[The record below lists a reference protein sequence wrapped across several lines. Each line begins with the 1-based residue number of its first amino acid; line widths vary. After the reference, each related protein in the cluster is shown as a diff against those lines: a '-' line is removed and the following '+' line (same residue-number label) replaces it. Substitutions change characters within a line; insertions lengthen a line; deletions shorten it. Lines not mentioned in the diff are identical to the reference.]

1 MTSAMR
7 CRPVSWIAA
16 ALLALPACATRDI
29 YPNPFSGPIAPSNT
43 NVGEMEILL
52 APLFDT
58 YDAAVNAPWTMP
70 ESRYYVFLDGS
81 QWLVDGGNGR
91 SIPVTLYDNYEGSIG
106 FLAAGSHHF
115 QINAVVGGATVFEG
129 DVNIPGG
136 SVTRLYLVG
145 SLDKLEGR
153 FVSYPAWPPAKTLH
167 ISAINL
173 VRGGPLIEVVQCA
186 ADRCTAASPPLALGE
201 SFDAD
206 FAADGWGE
214 EYGRYAF
221 GFDSGIGYRPVPT
234 AALPAPPVAVPVPG
248 FSTLQNGEVVRPP
261 NLIAAPIY
269 LSEQGEV
276 ISSAYF

>member
-52 APLFDT
+52 APFFDT

-145 SLDKLEGR
+145 SLDKAR
-153 FVSYPAWPPAKTLH
+153 
-167 ISAINL
+167 
-173 VRGGPLIEVVQCA
+173 GPLRVLSGVAPGEDTAYQRDKPRSGWP
-186 ADRCTAASPPLALGE
+186 ADR
-201 SFDAD
+201 
-206 FAADGWGE
+206 
-214 EYGRYAF
+214 GRTVRR
-221 GFDSGIGYRPVPT
+221 RPVHGGFTT
-234 AALPAPPVAVPVPG
+234 ARARREL
-248 FSTLQNGEVVRPP
+248 RR
-261 NLIAAPIY
+261 
-269 LSEQGEV
+269 
-276 ISSAYF
+276 

>member
-7 CRPVSWIAA
+7 CHPVYVIAG

-29 YPNPFSGPIAPSNT
+29 SPNPFSGPIGPIDT
-43 NVGEMEILL
+43 KKGEMEIVL
-52 APLFDT
+52 APFFDT
-58 YDAAVNAPWTMP
+58 YDDFANAPWTMP
-70 ESRYYVFLDGS
+70 ASQYNVFLDGS
-81 QWLVDGGNGR
+81 QWLLDGGNGR
-91 SIPVTLYDNYEGSIG
+91 QIPVTLYDNFEGSID
-106 FLAAGSHHF
+106 FLAAGPHHF
-115 QINAVVGGATVFEG
+115 QINEVGGGATVFEG
-129 DVNIPGG
+129 DVNIPGR

-167 ISAINL
+167 ISAMNL
-173 VRGGPLIEVVQCA
+173 VRGDAKIEVVRCA
-186 ADRCTAASPPLALGE
+186 ADKCSAASPPLAFGE

-234 AALPAPPVAVPVPG
+234 AAVPAPPVAVPVLG
-248 FSTLQNGEVVRPP
+248 FSTPQNGEVVRPP

-269 LSEQGEV
+269 LSEQGAV
-276 ISSAYF
+276 LSAAYY